1 MVSCTHRRVM
11 AGAFSFLTRFLRPG
25 GAAKDYTLAEN
36 YAVLRDAV
44 FTRKPDAIGVV
55 DEAGPDGVWGVVME
69 TGYPGVVATLVAV
82 ADGAV
87 SLYFSN
93 GGGLI
98 GMGSQE
104 GPQRAG
110 RELLEMAPQFLK
122 EFEATTKYPLPRE
135 AHVRFYLLAHEDAL
149 TAEAKE
155 EELGGGA
162 HALTPLFQK
171 AHELITQIRIVDEK
185 RQAELAESPDR
196 S

>member
-1 MVSCTHRRVM
+1 MVSCTQRRVM

-93 GGGLI
+93 GGGII

-110 RELLEMAPQFLK
+110 RELLGLAPQVLK
-122 EFEATTKYPLPRE
+122 EFEATTQYPLPWG
-135 AHVRFYLLAHEDAL
+135 AHVRCYVLAPGDAA
-149 TAEAKE
+149 TA
-155 EELGGGA
+155 
-162 HALTPLFQK
+162 
-171 AHELITQIRIVDEK
+171 
-185 RQAELAESPDR
+185 
-196 S
+196 